1 MTPRGPGSLSALR
14 LANRQRLLLA
24 LTGAEAVSQAELA
37 RLTGLAPAT
46 ISGLVRD
53 LVDEGE
59 LVVRQGVA
67 NGRRSRMV
75 ERAPVPQRYGMG
87 IDLGR
92 THVKVV
98 AGADPGEVLTES
110 SAGLAGGLRPDSVME
125 VIDALAA
132 TVRERA
138 GLTADQVAGVAMGV
152 PAPIDIAT
160 GSVTETAILPEL
172 VGFPLRDEVSRLLGR
187 PVVVENDANLGALA
201 LGRRAGAAGRSV
213 VFVKVGTGIGA
224 GVAVGG
230 ELLRGDA
237 GAAGEIGHLALD
249 PGSSAVCRCGRR
261 GCLETVGSAEAVRS
275 ALSSALQRELGLGE
289 VLGLIGDGHPVAVHV
304 LEDAGELLGRGLG
317 WLAMILDPAEI
328 ALGGPLIAAG
338 DAWLRPVR
346 QGFRRAVLPGVAART
361 RVVISPLGEDTEAV
375 GALVAAHIAVEKRTH
390 KQDVNA

>member
-1 MTPRGPGSLSALR
+1 MRDATGPGSLSSLR

-24 LTGAEAVSQAELA
+24 LGGADAHALSQAELA

-46 ISGLVRD
+46 VSGLVRD

-59 LVVRQGVA
+59 LIVSQGVA
-67 NGRRSRMV
+67 NGRRSRLV
-75 ERAPVPQRYGMG
+75 ERAPVRQRYGMG

-98 AGADPGEVLTES
+98 AGADPDEILAES
-110 SAGLAGGLRPDSVME
+110 AADLAGGLRPGTVLE
-125 VIDALAA
+125 VIASLATTA
-132 TVRERA
+132 RERA
-138 GLTADQVAGVAMGV
+138 GLTADQVTGIAMGV
-152 PAPIDIAT
+152 PAPIDTVT

-172 VGFPLRDEVSRLLGR
+172 VGFPLRDEVSRVLGR

-201 LGRRAGAAGRSV
+201 LGRRPGTGGRSV

-224 GVAVGG
+224 GAAVGG
-230 ELLRGDA
+230 AVLRGDS

-249 PGSSAVCRCGRR
+249 PGLSVVCRCGRR
-261 GCLETVGSAEAVRS
+261 GCLETVASAESVRS

-317 WLAMILDPAEI
+317 WLAMILNPAEI

-338 DAWLRPVR
+338 DAWLGPVR
-346 QGFRRAVLPGVAART
+346 QGFRRAVLPGVAERT
-361 RVVISPLGEDTEAV
+361 RVVISPLGEATEAV
-375 GALVAAHIAVEKRTH
+375 GALIAGLAA
-390 KQDVNA
+390 DG

>member
-1 MTPRGPGSLSALR
+1 MPDATGPGSLSALR

-24 LTGAEAVSQAELA
+24 LTSGQQVSQAELA

-75 ERAPVPQRYGMG
+75 ERAPVRQRYGLG

-92 THVKVV
+92 THVRVV
-98 AGADPGEVLTES
+98 AGVEPGDVLADAAAELPVGPAPAAVLTAIGTLTAKVCAA
-110 SAGLAGGLRPDSVME
+110 AGLATGE
-125 VIDALAA
+125 VS
-132 TVRERA
+132 
-138 GLTADQVAGVAMGV
+138 GVAVGV
-152 PAPIDIAT
+152 PAPVDTVT
-160 GSVTETAILPEL
+160 GVVTETAILPSL
-172 VGFPLRDEVSRLLGR
+172 VGFPLRDELSALLGR

-201 LGRRAGAAGRSV
+201 LSRRPGAPRSV

-230 ELLRGDA
+230 QLLRGDF
-237 GAAGEIGHLALD
+237 GSAGELGHLALD
-249 PGSSAVCRCGRR
+249 PGLSVVCRCGRR
-261 GCLETVGSAEAVRS
+261 GCLETVASAESVRA
-275 ALSSALQRELGLGE
+275 ALSSALQRDLGLDE

-317 WLAMILDPAEI
+317 WLAMILNPGEI
-328 ALGGPLIAAG
+328 ALGGPLLAAG
-338 DAWLRPVR
+338 EAWLRPVR

-361 RVVISPLGEDTEAV
+361 GLVISPLGEATEAA
-375 GALVAAHIAVEKRTH
+375 GALIAGLSAS
-390 KQDVNA
+390 D